1 MLYSPYPVSSLRVE
15 GGSGY
20 KTKWYNNYFLPTM
33 GSVTASSET
42 GTIIYRVL
50 SRILSLGGKLYIYSV
65 VYGGL

>member
-1 MLYSPYPVSSLRVE
+1 MV
-15 GGSGY
+15 
-20 KTKWYNNYFLPTM
+20 YNENSFPTM

-50 SRILSLGGKLYIYSV
+50 SRISSLGGKLYVYSV